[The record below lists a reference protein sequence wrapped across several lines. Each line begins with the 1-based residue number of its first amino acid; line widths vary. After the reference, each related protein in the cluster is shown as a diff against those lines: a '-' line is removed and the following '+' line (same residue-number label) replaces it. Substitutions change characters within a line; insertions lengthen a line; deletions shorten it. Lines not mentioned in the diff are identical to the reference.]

1 MDTSNHCSMKTLFEQ
16 MGMDS
21 SIVGMNKF
29 LREHRL
35 FEHQVIAQ
43 ADFWTPS
50 QAAFIVEAIAQDSD
64 WSELVD
70 QLDAALRH

>member
-1 MDTSNHCSMKTLFEQ
+1 MDTSNHYSMATLFEQ
-16 MGMDS
+16 MGMDGS
-21 SIVGMNKF
+21 AEGMNKF

-35 FEHQVIAQ
+35 FEDQVIAQ
-43 ADFWTPS
+43 ADFWSPS
-50 QAAFIVEAIAQDSD
+50 QAAFVMEAIAEDSD